1 MNTMIHQI
9 KNIKRE
15 KEREIIKR
23 NQIEILEFNK
33 CSRKFTKGSVINL
46 IGRRRKKNSKLE
58 SIQYDEEI
66 RKE

>member
-46 IGRRRKKNSKLE
+46 IGRRRKKIIKL
-58 SIQYDEEI
+58 
-66 RKE
+66 

>member
-58 SIQYDEEI
+58 SIKYDEEI